1 MQLDKSE
8 TLDNFLIIKCD
19 EETLHI
25 RKFKGKEY
33 VYKHNFAKFPYA
45 IIRGSDKNISKI
57 IKKNKFRVDNI
68 LLSIRLPSYN
78 NFSKKLSET
87 LSRNIVRE
95 KVYYNKTTEKI
106 YFGDIDD
113 ADEDE
118 DENDSIYSV
127 SITKFFKL
135 IDISKEDFIKK
146 VKDIDLIRFEN

>member
-1 MQLDKSE
+1 M
-8 TLDNFLIIKCD
+8 
-19 EETLHI
+19 
-25 RKFKGKEY
+25 
-33 VYKHNFAKFPYA
+33 
-45 IIRGSDKNISKI
+45 
-57 IKKNKFRVDNI
+57 
-68 LLSIRLPSYN
+68 
-78 NFSKKLSET
+78 
-87 LSRNIVRE
+87 SRNIVRE